1 MKKEKL
7 SYGEWLKANK
17 FVRFS
22 NLLYKKDNEEFF
34 IGKAVKE
41 YNAYAKSGENS

>member
-17 FVRFS
+17 FVKFT
-22 NLLYKKDNEEFF
+22 NLLYKKGNKEWFLA
-34 IGKAVKE
+34 KVVNE
-41 YNAYAKSGENS
+41 YNAYAKSLLI